1 MDNSLTASL
10 TEIGKLI
17 DEKMRRINE
26 LEEANHTQ
34 YFRITEQDRQIAA
47 LRAELITAHG
57 EAEERM
63 RERDE
68 ARSEVE
74 RWRVI
79 AAGCGTVAGCTTPE
93 SLQCQT
99 QGMSTD
105 YRVHSM
111 EQCIAAAENQ
121 IRLQATLARKQRV
134 IDEAKSILLCAH
146 FNYTTIENRADHLTD
161 SAKSALAV
169 LRPESTPPVP
179 ASPVGKQPTEP
190 SPVGKA
196 SPTIETVAEYLKSG
210 EPGNPSE
217 FPKSSMSNPQ
227 RQWSSKRP
235 RTPACY
241 SKWWQAWMNG
251 DRREIIVRDAE
262 MFRVYHN
269 DSDWAE
275 CSLWLPWQEGDT
287 KDNLPPL
294 PNAEYMASGEV
305 PGANLS
311 ALLAFKSSLSEAS
324 AIVAEWP
331 AWKRD
336 ILKGVRET
344 LESVPDD
351 ARGGAE

>member
-1 MDNSLTASL
+1 MDNRLTISL
-10 TEIGKLI
+10 TELGKLI
-17 DEKMRRINE
+17 DEI
-26 LEEANHTQ
+26 LEE
-34 YFRITEQDRQIAA
+34 RQLSA
-47 LRAELITAHG
+47 LRSELITAHG

-63 RERDE
+63 RERDSARE
-68 ARSEVE
+68 ATKNAHY
-74 RWRVI
+74 WN
-79 AAGCGTVAGCTTPE
+79 
-93 SLQCQT
+93 T
-99 QGMSTD
+99 QLS
-105 YRVHSM
+105 
-111 EQCIAAAENQ
+111 
-121 IRLQATLARKQRV
+121 ATLARKQRV